1 VKRARLAFSLL
12 AAVLALVLIA
22 IAVRAPLA
30 SYLAEAWLASKGVP
44 SSIHVDDLNFGQ
56 VKARLTLGADLTPDF
71 SGRVNLLLAWDGL
84 TPTVTMARFSEP
96 RLVATFDGK
105 TFSIGAL
112 GKLIDALKSPTP
124 SPPST
129 VSATVEHAIIH
140 IAAPQGSFDIV
151 ANAQVRRGKLVA
163 FDASSRG
170 GDLAVDGTRITV
182 TKLALSGR
190 GEGEIFALQGAVNGA
205 VARAGFAA
213 KQIAIR
219 FASPTMR
226 LGQDKTSYGLFGR
239 FHGTARVGSA
249 AIPARPGGT
258 ARVAALAAV
267 FSGTV
272 QGGALTLQTSL
283 DGKGRVDAGAA
294 RAWVQRIPVFGADES
309 NVRAAVAA
317 LAQMTIHADDL
328 RISYQDAAT
337 HLSLPHPLVVTGTNG
352 ATLRLDKGAITAAAH
367 QSQGSGSLSLQG
379 GGLPNIALDLS
390 SFHLAPQAMDA
401 NFRLHAKLNALP
413 YRGLEISGGGAFHAS
428 GADYRIRLNDCAQL
442 RLTSYLS
449 RGKPMLSNLGGKI
462 CPDNDSAFRGDA
474 KGWTFAARW
483 NAAAGKLI
491 AAQSVFA
498 RGNGRI
504 ALSGTA
510 AGLRSGQVSVKEI
523 AVSDGAKAPRFPHL
537 DLSGTLVLKN
547 QDWDGTI
554 RAAAKGRKLGTAV
567 IHHAMATGTGSAR
580 IAANLV
586 FADKGL
592 QPADLSPLLSGFS
605 QVSGNAA
612 FDGKIAWNKHGLTS
626 RGALALSH
634 LDFVGPVGPVNGA
647 NGKIAFVSLAPLKS
661 APDQTATLDK
671 IGWVVPATNIAAR
684 FKIDGNR
691 VSLSTLTANIAGG
704 AISVDPA
711 TADLSNGLRIESTV
725 HFKDVDLDTL
735 VAATNFADRIKLEA
749 RVSGAVPFSIGPA
762 GIRMTNGTFSSD
774 TAGRLSISRGLWS
787 SGTSVETT
795 DAIRDF
801 AYQAME
807 HLALDSLDGVLTSLP
822 EGRLGLKL
830 HIKGRNDPQNKQPP
844 TTVGLIDL
852 IRGSAFNKPIPLPKN
867 TPVDLTL
874 DTSLNFDEL
883 LRAYGQLR
891 RGASGQ

>member
-1 VKRARLAFSLL
+1 MKRARLVLSLL
-12 AAVLALVLIA
+12 AAVLAPIV
-22 IAVRAPLA
+22 IAVAARAPLA

-44 SSIHVDDLNFGQ
+44 SSIHVDELSADR
-56 VKARLTLGADLTPDF
+56 VKAHLTLGAGLIPDF
-71 SGRVNLLLAWDGL
+71 SGRVTLLLTWNGL
-84 TPTVTMARFSEP
+84 TPGIAMARISEP

-105 TFSIGAL
+105 TISIGAL

-124 SPPST
+124 APPST
-129 VSATVEHAIIH
+129 ISATVEHAIVH
-140 IAAPQGSFDIV
+140 IAAPQGSLDIA
-151 ANAQVRRGKLVA
+151 ANAEVRRGKLIA

-170 GDLAVDGTRITV
+170 GDLTADGTRITI
-182 TKLALSGR
+182 TKARLSGR

-205 VARAGFAA
+205 AARAGFAA

-219 FASPTMR
+219 FASPAMR

-239 FHGTARVGSA
+239 FHGTAQIGGA
-249 AIPARPGGT
+249 AITRPGGA
-258 ARVAALAAV
+258 ARVTALAAV
-267 FSGTV
+267 FSGVV

-294 RAWVQRIPVFGADES
+294 RAEALHTPIFGADES
-309 NVRAAVAA
+309 NVRALTAA
-317 LAQMTIHADDL
+317 LAQVTIHADDL
-328 RISYQDAAT
+328 RISYRDAAT
-337 HLSLPHPLVVTGTNG
+337 HLSLPHPLAVTGSNG
-352 ATLRLDKGAITAAAH
+352 AVLRLDKAEVTAAAQQTH
-367 QSQGSGSLSLQG
+367 GSGTLSLQG
-379 GGLPNIALDLS
+379 GGLPDIALDLA
-390 SFHLAPQAMDA
+390 SFHLTPQAMDA
-401 NFRLHAKLNALP
+401 DFRLHAKLNALP

-428 GADYRIRLNDCAQL
+428 GADYRMRLGDCAQL
-442 RLTSYLS
+442 RLASYLS
-449 RGKPMLSNLGGKI
+449 RGKPMLTNFSGKI
-462 CPDNDSAFRGDA
+462 CPDKDIAFRGDA

-483 NAAAGKLI
+483 NAATGKLI

-510 AGLRSGQVSVKEI
+510 AGLRNGQVTVNEV
-523 AVSDGAKAPRFPHL
+523 AVSDGAKAPRFSHL
-537 DLSGTLVLKN
+537 DLSGALALKD

-567 IHHAMATGTGSAR
+567 IHHAMATGAGSAR

-586 FADKGL
+586 FAGKGL

-605 QVSGNAA
+605 QTSGNAA
-612 FDGKIAWNKHGLTS
+612 FDGKLDWNKRGMTS
-626 RGALALSH
+626 RGALTLSH
-634 LDFVGPVGPVNGA
+634 LDFIGPGGPVNGA
-647 NGKIAFVSLAPLKS
+647 NGKIAFTSLAPLKS
-661 APDQTATLDK
+661 APDQAVTLDK

-691 VSLSTLTANIAGG
+691 VSLRTLTASIAGG
-704 AISVDPA
+704 TISLDPA
-711 TADLSNGLRIESTV
+711 IADLSNGLRIESTV
-725 HFKDVDLDTL
+725 HFKNVDLDAL
-735 VAATNFADRIKLEA
+735 AAATNFADRIKLEV
-749 RVSGAVPFSIGPA
+749 RVSGAVPFSIGPD
-762 GIRMTNGTFSSD
+762 GIRLTNGTLSSD
-774 TAGRLSISRGLWS
+774 AAGRLSISRSLWS

-822 EGRLGLKL
+822 TGRLGLKL
-830 HIKGRNDPQNKQPP
+830 HIKGHNDPQNDQPP

-852 IRGSAFNKPIPLPKN
+852 IRGNAFNKPIPLPKN

-891 RGASGQ
+891 RGADVQ